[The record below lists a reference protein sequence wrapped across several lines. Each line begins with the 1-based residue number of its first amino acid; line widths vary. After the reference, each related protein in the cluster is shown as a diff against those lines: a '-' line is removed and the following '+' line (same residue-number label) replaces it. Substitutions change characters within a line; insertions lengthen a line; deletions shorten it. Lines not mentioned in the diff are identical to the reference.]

1 MKNLK
6 LYLLATALGGM
17 MLMGTAV
24 QPATAAPQ
32 TRANLPKV
40 VIPGS
45 NPATLPSSTSKY
57 FPQPPN
63 TRPIG
68 GDWWRTYPWSPYK
81 AWKNPYWYPPYN
93 PNYPYPP
100 DQAYPYPYPYPP
112 VPPVPPLPPWG
123 SGIGSPR

>member
-17 MLMGTAV
+17 MLMGAAA
-24 QPATAAPQ
+24 QRATAGPQ
-32 TRANLPKV
+32 TRSNLPKV

-45 NPATLPSSTSKY
+45 NPATLPGSTSKY
-57 FPQPPN
+57 LPQTPN

-68 GDWWRTYPWSPYK
+68 WDWWRTYPWSPYN
-81 AWKNPYWYPPYN
+81 AWRNPYWYPPYN

-100 DQAYPYPYPYPP
+100 DQAYPYPYPP
-112 VPPVPPLPPWG
+112 VPPVPPVPPWG